1 MGVLFLHVRNVLL
14 SHEKFKFIYL
24 QMSLVKID
32 DIKHLI
38 SVVFVAVK
46 EVQITY
52 KYTLILMTKKLLSG

>member
-1 MGVLFLHVRNVLL
+1 
-14 SHEKFKFIYL
+14 
-24 QMSLVKID
+24 MSLVKID

-52 KYTLILMTKKLLSG
+52 KHTLILMNKKSSYLAKMESNMHNV